1 LIKSI
6 LKASVNKA
14 DCTRKRSL
22 PWNFLL
28 S

>member
-22 PWNFLL
+22 PGNFLL